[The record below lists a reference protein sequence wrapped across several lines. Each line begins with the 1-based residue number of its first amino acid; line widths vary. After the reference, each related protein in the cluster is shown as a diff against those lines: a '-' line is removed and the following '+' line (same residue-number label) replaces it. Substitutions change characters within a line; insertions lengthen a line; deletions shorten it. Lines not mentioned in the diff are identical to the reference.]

1 MSDPGRAIT
10 PEEAILGVE
19 RPTPEQE
26 AEAKKLAD
34 EKAEVRRRFLLGLI
48 HNELFREWLMGHLLA
63 FQTFS
68 QPFGVSPSGFPDPMA
83 TQFHLGMKAAGWT
96 LWEEFDNLAPE
107 MASLMR
113 REASKPAP
121 DGTKRTAA

>member
-1 MSDPGRAIT
+1 MSVGDRAIT

-26 AEAKKLAD
+26 AEAKKTQD
-34 EKAEVRRRFLLGLI
+34 EKDEVRRRFLLGMI
-48 HNELFREWLMGHLLA
+48 HNPLFRQWLMGHLLA

-68 QPFGVSPSGFPDPMA
+68 QPFGVSPAGFPDPMA
-83 TQFHLGMKAAGWT
+83 TQFHMGMKAAGWA

-107 MASLMR
+107 MASVMR
-113 REASKPAP
+113 REASKPQ
-121 DGTKRTAA
+121 G